1 MILAVAPAL
10 PLHAA
15 GKYVAGAY
23 ILFVV
28 MLVVY
33 LAIMALRTGRTNRE
47 VADLRRE
54 LVERRKQ
61 EGFEG
66 AGQRPAG
73 GVGPGERLPAPEGE
87 PQHEREPVL

>member
-23 ILFVV
+23 IVFVV

-47 VADLRRE
+47 VAELRHE
-54 LVERRKQ
+54 LIERR
-61 EGFEG
+61 GLDG
-66 AGQRPAG
+66 AGLRPAG
-73 GVGPGERLPAPEGE
+73 GVGPDRRGATAKAGGE
-87 PQHEREPVL
+87 PQPEREPAL

>member
-47 VADLRRE
+47 VADLRQE
-54 LVERRKQ
+54 LVERRTQ
-61 EGFEG
+61 EELDG
-66 AGQRPAG
+66 AGHRPAG
-73 GVGPGERLPAPEGE
+73 GVGSGERRPTPAGE
-87 PQHEREPVL
+87 PEREPVL